1 MGERGWLIRWKWGLT
16 SALPLALAL
25 LLGQAHAAALPE
37 LSVDQQHILQTT
49 SEEKPY
55 DVRRHFLRSNER
67 RHDLFF
73 SALGRLGGGYLGVGA
88 DQNYTLA
95 AVAQAELVF
104 LVDIDAEVIR
114 WHKIYAA
121 LIPLAESSQALG
133 KLFHPRAEAT
143 VRHALE
149 TRWGSESVELWQSY
163 RVYRGMISAHLGR
176 ERQISRNGRAATW
189 LSDPVL
195 YGRIRELMTAR
206 RVIARVGDLHGERT
220 LLGIG
225 QAARSLQVTMRT
237 IYLSNVEQWFRYSPQ
252 FRRNLVQLPHD
263 GRTVVLRTLARGDVP
278 APPEDRWHFSVQTL
292 DEFIARIDS
301 PVRRLRRVQ
310 DLIPDM
316 SRAHRPGVRG
326 LSWLGQVPD
335 PMPRPWSELPP
346 LRGFP

>member
-16 SALPLALAL
+16 SALAL

-49 SEEKPY
+49 GEEKPY

-95 AVAQAELVF
+95 AVAQAELIF

-143 VRHALE
+143 VRHTLE
-149 TRWGSESVELWQSY
+149 SRWGSESVELWQSY
-163 RVYRGMISAHLGR
+163 RAYRGMISAHLGR

-195 YGRIRELMTAR
+195 YGRIRELMIAR

-225 QAARSLQVTMRT
+225 QAARSLQVTLRT

-316 SRAHRPGVRG
+316 SRAHRPGIRG
-326 LSWLGQVPD
+326 LSWLGQVPN

-346 LRGFP
+346 LRSFP